1 MRSNFLPFQ
10 PRFKHLEKWHQRA
23 ISIFEAYKPDPCERP
38 YISAR
43 LPFECDA
50 KGSQMYIPIAQI
62 PGCRSL
68 FKNDNP
74 YEGILYDV
82 YRDCASE
89 PRQTVAIRLSSLP
102 THEAVAE
109 FYSYVAYPDPV
120 EAVQRK
126 KYSLAL
132 SRWAVLERGKLD
144 REFNESAD
152 NAIRPVIFSQ
162 PEQLYLKTYRR
173 GNLRWWLRAQ
183 CAFMMLL
190 PDLVDELFN
199 GLPYTVG
206 NAALTAAY
214 LWDYSTGSQ
223 KTVESRI
230 WAPTKP
236 VAHAAAAVMYCLSVL
251 ADPEEGWDDE
261 HELCKKQ
268 PFLATLF
275 YEDVFENFILRLAE
289 YLRFQVPSCER
300 FQISAKDTIR
310 FVAD

>member
-1 MRSNFLPFQ
+1 
-10 PRFKHLEKWHQRA
+10 
-23 ISIFEAYKPDPCERP
+23 
-38 YISAR
+38 
-43 LPFECDA
+43 
-50 KGSQMYIPIAQI
+50 MYIPIAQI

-74 YEGILYDV
+74 YEGIIYEE
-82 YRDCASE
+82 YCNCASA
-89 PRQTVAIRLSSLP
+89 PRETVAIRLSSLP
-102 THEAVAE
+102 TYEAVAE
-109 FYSYVAYPDPV
+109 FYSYLAYPDPV
-120 EAVQRK
+120 EAVQRQ
-126 KYSLAL
+126 KYNIAL
-132 SRWAVLERGKLD
+132 SRWAVLQRGKLD
-144 REFNESAD
+144 RKWNESAD

-173 GNLRWWLRAQ
+173 GSLRWWRRAQ

-206 NAALTAAY
+206 NAALTAAHQ
-214 LWDYSTGSQ
+214 WGYSTESQ

-236 VAHAAAAVMYCLSVL
+236 IAHAAAAAMYCLSVL
-251 ADPEEGWDDE
+251 DDPKREWDDG

-289 YLRFQVPSCER
+289 YLRFQVPSCQR
-300 FQISAKDTIR
+300 FHISAKDTNR
-310 FVAD
+310 FVADWR